1 MPIQQIVLHPTV
13 DRSLKYAST
22 TVGRDKVYRAVQYFA
37 RFLAWYLKRQ
47 DYNNKE
53 IIQRL
58 SNLKSALGLSRK
70 LMRLGKSMEH
80 LQHATKALN
89 VEDEFAKYVTIGRQ
103 LGYAVYL
110 FWDTFSWVHSAGVYK
125 FQQIKRINENS
136 CKAWLMGLLFSI
148 IHGLY
153 KLHQINSQRGSLI
166 SKAKIAETSERSKDT
181 ATLKK
186 ERKAA
191 IRQLIQDVLD
201 CSIPATALG
210 YIHLEDGLVGLTGFI
225 TSIMGA
231 QSQWKKVNG
240 P

>member
-1 MPIQQIVLHPTV
+1 MPIRQIFLHPTV
-13 DRSLKYAST
+13 DRSLKYSST

-47 DYNNKE
+47 GYDKE
-53 IIQRL
+53 TIQRFA
-58 SNLKSALGLSRK
+58 NLKSTLGLSRK
-70 LMRLGKSMEH
+70 LMRLGKPMEH

-89 VEDEFAKYVTIGRQ
+89 VSDSFAKYITIGRQ

-125 FQQIKRINENS
+125 FQQIKRINDNAY
-136 CKAWLMGLLFSI
+136 KAWLTGLIFSI

-153 KLHQINSQRGSLI
+153 KLHQTSSQRSFLI
-166 SKAKIAETSERSKDT
+166 SKAETSEHLEDNVTRNR
-181 ATLKK
+181 

-191 IRQLIQDVLD
+191 IRQLIQDLLD
-201 CSIPATALG
+201 LTIPATALG
-210 YIHLEDGLVGLTGFI
+210 YLRLEDGLVGLTGFI
-225 TSIMGA
+225 SSIMGA

-240 P
+240 PK